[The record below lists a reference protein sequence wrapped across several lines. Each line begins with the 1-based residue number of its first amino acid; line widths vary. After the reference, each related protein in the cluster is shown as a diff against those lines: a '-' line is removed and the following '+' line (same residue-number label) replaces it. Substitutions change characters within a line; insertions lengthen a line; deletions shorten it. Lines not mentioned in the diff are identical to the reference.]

1 MWLRLRGTHPGAS
14 NRLDFVKLASV
25 DGAGGVDE
33 SPVPFPTAKQ
43 WEEVDDPGLAY
54 RRSCGINIKRYNGTL
69 PVRDFNRGLNTLV
82 FVPWE
87 HADDHVL
94 NNSAEEMDFFV
105 TG

>member
-1 MWLRLRGTHPGAS
+1 MPRQPCSLHVQSRPWRPLRLCLHGTP
-14 NRLDFVKLASV
+14 R
-25 DGAGGVDE
+25 
-33 SPVPFPTAKQ
+33 Q

>member
-1 MWLRLRGTHPGAS
+1 
-14 NRLDFVKLASV
+14 
-25 DGAGGVDE
+25 
-33 SPVPFPTAKQ
+33 
-43 WEEVDDPGLAY
+43 LAY

-87 HADDHVL
+87 HAADHVL